1 MMKIKF
7 GGSGD
12 VTTKKLENAIELI
25 IRARTG
31 HTPITVDSNF
41 VICLI
46 REVIKVRT
54 KPYLHV
60 SEFSLD
66 DDSLGD
72 EIVGSLDDEDE
83 DDSEAVEL
91 RRPIPLKRKS
101 QSQIHKVRVSS
112 KKYWLDSWGSRLIAG
127 ILLLALI
134 AIPVIFTFV

>member
-12 VTTKKLENAIELI
+12 VSTKKLENAIELI
-25 IRARTG
+25 IRARTVR
-31 HTPITVDSNF
+31 TSITVDSNF
-41 VICLI
+41 VVCLI
-46 REVIKVRT
+46 REVLKART

-66 DDSLGD
+66 DDSFGD
-72 EIVGSLDDEDE
+72 EIVEDDDE
-83 DDSEAVEL
+83 DDSESVEL
-91 RRPIPLKRKS
+91 RHPIPLKRKS
-101 QSQIHKVRVSS
+101 QSQIHKVKVSS

-134 AIPVIFTFV
+134 AIPVIYIFS